1 MADSSEPVALALSL
15 GCPAGIGPEVA
26 LRAAAAAPELRCVLV
41 GDEVLIRATARGC
54 RIAARRL
61 VPVSDRGGIDQ
72 LPRGGIGIWAPSTAL
87 ARLPRPGAPDRHAG
101 AAQLGWINEATDLVA
116 RQVCQ
121 ALVTGPVSKAVIA
134 ASGARGAARFRG
146 HTEHLARRL
155 GAQEVVMAFHAAR
168 FTTALVTTHLSMRR
182 VPAAITPARVGA
194 SCYWLARL
202 LGDLGAPRPRVAVAA
217 LNPHAGEAELL
228 GGEERLAIAPGMTR
242 ARRRLGGARRQAE
255 LRGPI
260 GAETAFREA
269 AAGRYDGVVAM
280 YHDQGTIPCKLL
292 DFGSS
297 VNVTLGLP
305 IIRTSVDHGTAYDR
319 AGTGRASHRGMA
331 AALVL
336 AQRLASAN
344 R

>member
-1 MADSSEPVALALSL
+1 MADFSEPGALALSL

-26 LRAAAAAPELRCVLV
+26 LRAAAAAPELRCLLI
-41 GDEVLIRATARGC
+41 GDEGLIRATARRC
-54 RIAARRL
+54 RVAARRL
-61 VPVSDRGGIDQ
+61 VVVEDPAGVAQ
-72 LPRGGIGIWAPSTAL
+72 LAQGMIGIWAAST
-87 ARLPRPGAPDRHAG
+87 RLVRAPRPGAPDRHAG
-101 AAQLGWINEATDLVA
+101 AAQLGWIDEATDLVS
-116 RQVCQ
+116 RRICQ

-155 GAQEVVMAFHAAR
+155 GAREVIMAFHAAR

-182 VPAAITPARVGA
+182 VPAAITPVRVA
-194 SCYWLARL
+194 SSCYWLARL
-202 LGDLGAPRPRVAVAA
+202 LGDLGAPRPRIAVAA

-228 GGEERLAIAPGMTR
+228 GDEERLAIVPGMTA
-242 ARRRLGGARRQAE
+242 ARRRLGGARRRAE
-255 LRGPI
+255 LCGPI

-269 AAGRYDGVVAM
+269 AGGRYDGVVAM